1 MKYETANIKALI
13 NRSVMISC
21 IMITVNIGKINLA
34 LIFWKIDLLL
44 KKKNVNNL
52 TNYNAKRQECANDG
66 LLGMF
71 TVDS

>member
-34 LIFWKIDLLL
+34 LLF
-44 KKKNVNNL
+44 
-52 TNYNAKRQECANDG
+52 
-66 LLGMF
+66 
-71 TVDS
+71 

>member
-34 LIFWKIDLLL
+34 LIFWKIDLLF
-44 KKKNVNNL
+44 KKNVNNL
-52 TNYNAKRQECANDG
+52 TNYNAKMQECANDG

>member
-1 MKYETANIKALI
+1 
-13 NRSVMISC
+13 MISC

-34 LIFWKIDLLL
+34 LIFWKIDLLF
-44 KKKNVNNL
+44 KKNVNNL
-52 TNYNAKRQECANDG
+52 TNYNAKMQGCANDG

>member
-34 LIFWKIDLLL
+34 LIFWKIDLLF
-44 KKKNVNNL
+44 KKEMLIIWQITMQKCKSAL
-52 TNYNAKRQECANDG
+52 MMDSSEC
-66 LLGMF
+66 LL
-71 TVDS
+71 

>member
-34 LIFWKIDLLL
+34 LIFSKIDLLF
-44 KKKNVNNL
+44 KKKML
-52 TNYNAKRQECANDG
+52 IIWQITMQKGKSALMMDSSEC
-66 LLGMF
+66 LL
-71 TVDS
+71 

>member
-34 LIFWKIDLLL
+34 LIFWKIDLLF
-44 KKKNVNNL
+44 KKNVNNL

>member
-34 LIFWKIDLLL
+34 LIFWKIDLLF
-44 KKKNVNNL
+44 KKEMLIIWQITMQKGKSAL
-52 TNYNAKRQECANDG
+52 MMDSSEC
-66 LLGMF
+66 LL
-71 TVDS
+71 

>member
-34 LIFWKIDLLL
+34 LIFWKIDLLF
-44 KKKNVNNL
+44 KKKML
-52 TNYNAKRQECANDG
+52 IIWQITMQKGKSALMMDSSEW
-66 LLGMF
+66 LL
-71 TVDS
+71 

>member
-34 LIFWKIDLLL
+34 LIFWKIDLLF
-44 KKKNVNNL
+44 KKKML
-52 TNYNAKRQECANDG
+52 IIWQITMQKGKSALMMDSSKC
-66 LLGMF
+66 LL
-71 TVDS
+71 

>member
-34 LIFWKIDLLL
+34 LIFWKIDLLF
-44 KKKNVNNL
+44 KKKML
-52 TNYNAKRQECANDG
+52 IIWQITMQKGKSALMMDSSEC
-66 LLGMF
+66 LL
-71 TVDS
+71 

>member
-34 LIFWKIDLLL
+34 LIFWKIEKKMLIIWQITMQKGKSALMMDSSECLL
-44 KKKNVNNL
+44 
-52 TNYNAKRQECANDG
+52 
-66 LLGMF
+66 
-71 TVDS
+71 

>member
-34 LIFWKIDLLL
+34 LILWKIDLLF
-44 KKKNVNNL
+44 KKKML
-52 TNYNAKRQECANDG
+52 IIWQITMQKGKSALMMDSSEC
-66 LLGMF
+66 LL
-71 TVDS
+71 

>member
-34 LIFWKIDLLL
+34 LIFWNLL
-44 KKKNVNNL
+44 KDRSTFKKKML
-52 TNYNAKRQECANDG
+52 IIWQITMQKGKSALMMDSSEC
-66 LLGMF
+66 LL
-71 TVDS
+71 